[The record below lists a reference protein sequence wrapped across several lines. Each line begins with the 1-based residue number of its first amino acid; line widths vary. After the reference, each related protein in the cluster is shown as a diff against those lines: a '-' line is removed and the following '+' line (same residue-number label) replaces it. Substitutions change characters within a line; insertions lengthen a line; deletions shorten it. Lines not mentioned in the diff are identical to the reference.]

1 MLAALIT
8 VLCAGAGAAQSSVVP
23 QAPAPV
29 APQADGSAFAADG
42 MWIWY
47 VARAAG
53 GHPAR
58 IAARA
63 RTHGMRTVFIKAGD
77 GTKTWSQFT
86 PSLVAALKRRGLDVC
101 AWHFVYGADPTGE
114 AEVSTEAV
122 RRGADCLVIDAESHY
137 EGRYPQASTYIAK
150 LRRSVGAD
158 YPLGLASFPYV
169 HYHPGF
175 PYSVFLGPGAAEF
188 NLPQIYWRAI
198 GTSVD
203 KAIATTYIYNRYN
216 RVYERPIDP
225 LGQLYM
231 DPRGREILRFRKLAR
246 ASGFGGVS
254 WWSWQHAS
262 ARGWRAAG
270 RRRLGT
276 ARGYAP
282 ARTYPELARGAAG
295 DLVVW
300 AQLHLISGGYLES
313 QATGRY
319 ASLTERAVGEFQL
332 AAGLPPSG
340 VTDAATWQQLLAR
353 LDPAAVTWSARRSAG
368 RAGADSTTMAVPQ
381 SAHLSARANELR
393 RGRDG

>member
-1 MLAALIT
+1 
-8 VLCAGAGAAQSSVVP
+8 VR
-23 QAPAPV
+23 
-29 APQADGSAFAADG
+29 AFEGDA
-42 MWIWY
+42 MWIWLLN
-47 VARAAG
+47 RSSG
-53 GHPAR
+53 GNVDR

-63 RTHGMRTVFIKAGD
+63 RSHGLELVIMKGADGVSRYGQLSPGFVRAMHDRGLRVCGYQFVFGRRPLTEARVGAR
-77 GTKTWSQFT
+77 
-86 PSLVAALKRRGLDVC
+86 VAA
-101 AWHFVYGADPTGE
+101 TGI
-114 AEVSTEAV
+114 
-122 RRGADCLVIDAESHY
+122 DCLMVDAESAY
-137 EGRYPQASTYIAK
+137 EGRYVAAQTYMRN
-150 LRRSVGAD
+150 LRTRVG
-158 YPLGLASFPYV
+158 PNFPIGLTSFPYV

-203 KAIATTYIYNRYN
+203 KAIATTYIYN

-276 ARGYAP
+276 TRGYAP
-282 ARTYPELARGAAG
+282 TRTYPELARGAAG

-300 AQLHLISGGYLES
+300 AQLHLISGGYLGS